1 MLKAEQANPDFV
13 CWLRNLDRKPW
24 SLTIPYTLNNDVKP
38 MYPDFLIVRKS
49 GDDLVVDILEPHNQS
64 LADNLA
70 KAKGLAAYAVTEQK
84 MGRIQLIRVTDGIGG
99 TKNFIGWT

>member
-1 MLKAEQANPDFV
+1 
-13 CWLRNLDRKPW
+13 
-24 SLTIPYTLNNDVKP
+24 

-70 KAKGLAAYAVTEQK
+70 KAKGLAAYAATEQK

-99 TKNFIGWT
+99 TKKLHRLDLTNSLVRDKVLHCNSNDELTSLFAQYSFG